1 MNDPVVEDQEEV
13 VLRAALEGLV
23 RQARH
28 DQGSM
33 LSLLP
38 PALGEEGPLSLHLD
52 AANGPIQAV
61 KSTLKFHGCADFQLG
76 TGENHARF

>member
-1 MNDPVVEDQEEV
+1 MYEPVVEDQEEV
-13 VLRAALEGLV
+13 GVRAALEGLV
-23 RQARH
+23 RQVRH

-38 PALGEEGPLSLHLD
+38 PALGEGRLLSLHLD

-61 KSTLKFHGCADFQLG
+61 ERTFKFPGCADFQLG
-76 TGENHARF
+76 TGQNHA